1 MKQVGERIRAQ
12 LSSRIGFLVLAIILF
27 WVKTL
32 WVYNT
37 RFSLGVDGGFQKM
50 LLMLNPFPTTILLFG
65 LALYLTGRK
74 SYIAIVVMDAITS
87 TWLFAN
93 VLYYREF
100 SDFMTFALI
109 KGSSSVSNNLSTA
122 IAGIIEPGDFLVFLD
137 VLVLILLLAFKY
149 IKMDLRPIKKRF
161 AMLVSVFAIVL
172 FGGNLAM
179 AYHDRSGLLTRT
191 FDNNYIV
198 KYLGLNVYT
207 VYDGVKTA
215 QTSAVR
221 AKASASDL
229 KSVKKW
235 LSKNKVPANV
245 QYTGAAKGKNVFVI
259 HLESFQQFL
268 IDFKYEGKEV
278 TPNLNK
284 IYHASDTLSFDNF
297 FNQVG
302 QGKTSDAELMLEN
315 SLYGIAEGS
324 VMSNYG
330 SSNSFEAVPSIL
342 DGQGYSTA
350 AFHGDKGSF
359 WNRDNTY
366 KQWGYQYWIS
376 KSYYDTKDDY
386 EIGYGLKDKIFFQ
399 QSAKYIE
406 QLPQPFYAK
415 MITLTNHYPYPLDK
429 QNVTDIP
436 KTDTGDKTVDGYLQ
450 TAHYLDQSI
459 GEFMAWLKKTGLDK
473 NSLVMFYGDHY
484 GVSGN
489 HNKAMGKLLGIKNYN
504 EYNDAQQQRVPL
516 MFTMPGLKGGINHT
530 YGGEIDVMPTL
541 LNLLGVDTSKYLM
554 FGSDLLA
561 ANRNQTVSFRLGGF
575 VTPEL
580 TKVGSHVYDTKTGE
594 RLKKLTAAQKQAENA
609 AINRTTTVLSLS
621 DRVVNGDLLRF
632 YKPDD
637 YKRVDASDYDYK
649 LSAATKQLKKAQKQ
663 GTSVLAKNKNKSV
676 VDQYVTDAPELKSAT
691 DKAADASA
699 SSSANTS
706 SGSST
711 DAKSSSSTTK
721 K

>member
-1 MKQVGERIRAQ
+1 MKQVGSRIRAV
-12 LSSRIGFLVLAIILF
+12 LSSRLGFFVLAIVMF
-27 WVKTL
+27 WAKTL

-37 RFSLGVDGGFQKM
+37 RFSLGVDGAFQKM
-50 LLMLNPFPTTILLFG
+50 LLAINPLPTTLLLFG
-65 LALYLTGRK
+65 IALYMTGRK
-74 SYIAIVVMDAITS
+74 SYIAVVIVDAITS

-100 SDFMTFALI
+100 SDFMTFALM
-109 KGSSSVSNNLSTA
+109 KGSSSVSSNLSIA
-122 IAGIIEPGDFLVFLD
+122 IAGIIKPGDFLIFLD
-137 VLVLILLLAFKY
+137 VLILIVLLVVRY
-149 IKMDLRPIKKRF
+149 IKMDMRPIKKRF
-161 AMLVSVFAIVL
+161 AMLVTAFAVVL
-172 FGGNLAM
+172 FGANLSM

-191 FDNNYIV
+191 FDSNYIV

-207 VYDGVKTA
+207 VYDGVRTA

-229 KSVKKW
+229 KSVKRW
-235 LSKNKVPANV
+235 IKNNHVPANV
-245 QYTGAAKGKNVFVI
+245 SYTGVAKGKNVFVI

-284 IYHASDTLSFDNF
+284 IYHSSNTLAFDNV
-297 FNQVG
+297 FNQVA

-315 SLYGIAEGS
+315 SLYGLSEGS
-324 VMSNYG
+324 VMSNLG
-330 SSNSFEAVPSIL
+330 SSNTFEAVPSIL
-342 DGQGYSTA
+342 DQDGYTTA

-366 KQWGYQYWIS
+366 KQWGYDYWFS
-376 KSYYDTKDDY
+376 KSYYDVKSDY
-386 EIGYGLKDKIFFQ
+386 DMGYGLKDKIFFK
-399 QSAKYIE
+399 QSAQYIE

-459 GEFMAWLKKTGLDK
+459 GEFMAWLKKTGLEK
-473 NSLVMFYGDHY
+473 NSMVMFYGDHY
-484 GVSGN
+484 GVSSN
-489 HNKAMGKLLGIKNYN
+489 HNPAMAKLLKIKGYN

-541 LNLLGVDTSKYLM
+541 LNLLGVKDSQYLM

-561 ANRNQTVSFRLGGF
+561 KNRNQTVAFRSGNF

-580 TKVGSHVYDTKTGE
+580 TKVGNHLYDTKTGE
-594 RLKKLTAAQKQAENA
+594 RIKHPTEAQEKAENA
-609 AINRTTTVLSLS
+609 AVNRVTTVLSLS

-632 YKPDD
+632 YKPSG
-637 YKRVDASDYDYK
+637 YTKVDASDYSYK
-649 LSAATKQLKKAQKQ
+649 LKTSEDELKKSQKK
-663 GTSVLAKNKNKSV
+663 GTSLLAKNKGKST
-676 VDQYVTDAPELKSAT
+676 VDEYVTDAPELKSGKNSK
-691 DKAADASA
+691 DSSSDSS
-699 SSSANTS
+699 SSSAAS
-706 SGSST
+706 S
-711 DAKSSSSTTK
+711 AKSASKKSSAK
-721 K
+721 